1 MPYCLRIF
9 LLSPPSSPNGH
20 YRRKQDRFAR
30 RNYDLGQGIPQAFG
44 NRAKQLLSDLCF
56 GKNAA
61 CETQDIG
68 RYARIMAAV
77 TCAGVSLEQIQM
89 LCGHGSERIT
99 AVHVK
104 CRCRSTVQPNKIDMG
119 KAG

>member
-1 MPYCLRIF
+1 
-9 LLSPPSSPNGH
+9 
-20 YRRKQDRFAR
+20 
-30 RNYDLGQGIPQAFG
+30 
-44 NRAKQLLSDLCF
+44 
-56 GKNAA
+56 
-61 CETQDIG
+61 
-68 RYARIMAAV
+68 MAAV

-104 CRCRSTVQPNKIDMG
+104 CRCRSTVEPNNVDMG